1 MVTYLKDNIAEECEE
16 LWRLYGKYIRCFC
29 ANRFGGDTEY
39 IDDCVQEVFTAFI
52 EAKRNGTE
60 IRYPKAWLTTVAD
73 NKVKEFYRKSKAET
87 EHIVRMTEES
97 EFDELCTFDNYDFSA
112 VSDREVEEMKQ
123 SVLKQLKKDEQVILN
138 DYYVKRMK
146 IKEIA
151 AECDLSESNVKQKLF
166 RARKDVKYLSQK
178 EMRKRNI

>member
-1 MVTYLKDNIAEECEE
+1 
-16 LWRLYGKYIRCFC
+16 
-29 ANRFGGDTEY
+29 
-39 IDDCVQEVFTAFI
+39 
-52 EAKRNGTE
+52 
-60 IRYPKAWLTTVAD
+60 
-73 NKVKEFYRKSKAET
+73 
-87 EHIVRMTEES
+87 MTEES